1 MPRANPDAP
10 GPPMLELCNTLR
22 MALHPRLGVESPLSV
37 LPKELFEAIIAIVA
51 RRTRGTN
58 FPPHKKQRVETEL
71 LDLLYTKLRE
81 GQAFRELTFK
91 ALARELADI
100 ARTLAGDDEE
110 INLIAA
116 NHPHA
121 FSNMVTVLFQNEF
134 RKGAAK
140 ERLGA
145 RTKGSSAASSRGFAR
160 VLANFAP
167 SDDPAAD
174 MAQFWRRCVDAGLGE
189 DKLKAVRLMRHFQS
203 APDSDDDEPDAQD
216 AGMQSMVPAGPE
228 TVSSLPSWLSST
240 APLGTVNV
248 EETAGRP
255 LFGGAQP
262 GADNLPEFSNVD
274 DDDFMLPA
282 YAQQPRPQYQAP
294 PQMFASEPAQQQ
306 QMTYAPQ
313 QVQQPQHRSL
323 SGDNI
328 GSDGPLLDYYIGSDD
343 TLLDHYIGSDG
354 PLIGTDGPLLDYYIG
369 SGGPLLDDYIG
380 SDGPLLDD
388 GFLGCF
394 SSSSEPTPGSSA
406 SSPSTTTP
414 AMA

>member
-1 MPRANPDAP
+1 MSSQ
-10 GPPMLELCNTLR
+10 
-22 MALHPRLGVESPLSV
+22 SPLSV
-37 LPKELFEAIIAIVA
+37 LPKELFKAIIAIVAREYA

-160 VLANFAP
+160 VLAHFTP

-189 DKLKAVRLMRHFQS
+189 DKLEAVRLMRHFQS
-203 APDSDDDEPDAQD
+203 A
-216 AGMQSMVPAGPE
+216 
-228 TVSSLPSWLSST
+228 VSTLPS
-240 APLGTVNV
+240 
-248 EETAGRP
+248 
-255 LFGGAQP
+255 
-262 GADNLPEFSNVD
+262 
-274 DDDFMLPA
+274 
-282 YAQQPRPQYQAP
+282 
-294 PQMFASEPAQQQ
+294 
-306 QMTYAPQ
+306 
-313 QVQQPQHRSL
+313 
-323 SGDNI
+323 
-328 GSDGPLLDYYIGSDD
+328 
-343 TLLDHYIGSDG
+343 
-354 PLIGTDGPLLDYYIG
+354 
-369 SGGPLLDDYIG
+369 
-380 SDGPLLDD
+380 
-388 GFLGCF
+388 
-394 SSSSEPTPGSSA
+394 
-406 SSPSTTTP
+406 
-414 AMA
+414 

>member
-1 MPRANPDAP
+1 
-10 GPPMLELCNTLR
+10 

-37 LPKELFEAIIAIVA
+37 LPKELFKAIIAIVAREYA

-81 GQAFRELTFK
+81 GHAFRALTFK
-91 ALARELADI
+91 ALARELADL
-100 ARTLAGDDEE
+100 ARTLAGDDEEE

-145 RTKGSSAASSRGFAR
+145 RKEGSSAASSRGFAR
-160 VLANFAP
+160 VLANFEP

-174 MAQFWRRCVDAGLGE
+174 MAQFWRRCVTAGLSK

-203 APDSDDDEPDAQD
+203 AVADSDDDEPDAPD

-228 TVSSLPSWLSST
+228 TVSTLPSWLSST

-248 EETAGRP
+248 EENAGRP
-255 LFGGAQP
+255 LLGGTQP
-262 GADNLPEFSNVD
+262 GAVNLPEFYD
-274 DDDFMLPA
+274 AD
-282 YAQQPRPQYQAP
+282 
-294 PQMFASEPAQQQ
+294 
-306 QMTYAPQ
+306 
-313 QVQQPQHRSL
+313 H
-323 SGDNI
+323 I
-328 GSDGPLLDYYIGSDD
+328 GSSGPLLDDYIGSDSL
-343 TLLDHYIGSDG
+343 LLDDYIGS
-354 PLIGTDGPLLDYYIG
+354 
-369 SGGPLLDDYIG
+369 SGPLLDDYIG
-380 SDGPLLDD
+380 SDGPLL
-388 GFLGCF
+388 GEF
-394 SSSSEPTPGSSA
+394 S
-406 SSPSTTTP
+406 
-414 AMA
+414 

>member
-1 MPRANPDAP
+1 MSA
-10 GPPMLELCNTLR
+10 
-22 MALHPRLGVESPLSV
+22 
-37 LPKELFEAIIAIVA
+37 LPKELFEAIIAIVP

-203 APDSDDDEPDAQD
+203 APDSDDDEPNAQD
-216 AGMQSMVPAGPE
+216 AGMQSMVPAGRVVVGGANGTPGWGFKITGTKVTKTGSQRSE
-228 TVSSLPSWLSST
+228 ASRARAWL
-240 APLGTVNV
+240 A
-248 EETAGRP
+248 TAGNGDSGTSARAAIS
-255 LFGGAQP
+255 LEVYRGSRGA
-262 GADNLPEFSNVD
+262 
-274 DDDFMLPA
+274 
-282 YAQQPRPQYQAP
+282 
-294 PQMFASEPAQQQ
+294 
-306 QMTYAPQ
+306 
-313 QVQQPQHRSL
+313 
-323 SGDNI
+323 
-328 GSDGPLLDYYIGSDD
+328 
-343 TLLDHYIGSDG
+343 
-354 PLIGTDGPLLDYYIG
+354 
-369 SGGPLLDDYIG
+369 
-380 SDGPLLDD
+380 
-388 GFLGCF
+388 
-394 SSSSEPTPGSSA
+394 
-406 SSPSTTTP
+406 
-414 AMA
+414 

>member
-10 GPPMLELCNTLR
+10 GPPMIDLCNTLC

-37 LPKELFEAIIAIVA
+37 LPKELFKAIIAIVAREYA

-81 GQAFRELTFK
+81 GQAFRELTFNP
-91 ALARELADI
+91 LARELADI

-121 FSNMVTVLFQNEF
+121 FSNMVTVLFQNKF

-167 SDDPAAD
+167 SDDPTAD
-174 MAQFWRRCVDAGLGE
+174 MAQFWRRCVHCGLGE

-203 APDSDDDEPDAQD
+203 A
-216 AGMQSMVPAGPE
+216 
-228 TVSSLPSWLSST
+228 VSTLPSWLSSIAT
-240 APLGTVNV
+240 HRRAVCPGPFERGCTVS
-248 EETAGRP
+248 E
-255 LFGGAQP
+255 AQP
-262 GADNLPEFSNVD
+262 RLAECLL
-274 DDDFMLPA
+274 MQLPA
-282 YAQQPRPQYQAP
+282 GMR
-294 PQMFASEPAQQQ
+294 
-306 QMTYAPQ
+306 
-313 QVQQPQHRSL
+313 
-323 SGDNI
+323 
-328 GSDGPLLDYYIGSDD
+328 
-343 TLLDHYIGSDG
+343 
-354 PLIGTDGPLLDYYIG
+354 
-369 SGGPLLDDYIG
+369 
-380 SDGPLLDD
+380 
-388 GFLGCF
+388 GF
-394 SSSSEPTPGSSA
+394 E
-406 SSPSTTTP
+406 
-414 AMA
+414 